1 LFIVFKSLCGPYIP
15 SMTAEEVCAN
25 ELASEEV
32 KFTITSDDEE
42 EEDSLL
48 KKISTPK
55 RSWRTRLCSRM
66 SGIFRK
72 KPRDDDRVYAVG
84 IEEDLSPVL

>member
-1 LFIVFKSLCGPYIP
+1 
-15 SMTAEEVCAN
+15 MTAEKDCAN

-32 KFTITSDDEE
+32 KFTITSDEEE

-66 SGIFRK
+66 SGIFRRR
-72 KPRDDDRVYAVG
+72 KPRDVCVG
-84 IEEDLSPVL
+84 IPEEEDLSPVL

>member
-1 LFIVFKSLCGPYIP
+1 LFIVFISLRDPYIP
-15 SMTAEEVCAN
+15 SMTAEKDCAN

-42 EEDSLL
+42 EDSLL
-48 KKISTPK
+48 RKISTPK
-55 RSWRTRLCSRM
+55 RSWRARLCSRM

-72 KPRDDDRVYAVG
+72 KPRDDDRVCIG
-84 IEEDLSPVL
+84 IEEDLSSVL

>member
-1 LFIVFKSLCGPYIP
+1 
-15 SMTAEEVCAN
+15 MTAEEVCAN

-42 EEDSLL
+42 EDSLL
-48 KKISTPK
+48 RKISTPK

-66 SGIFRK
+66 SGIFRRK
-72 KPRDDDRVYAVG
+72 KQRDDDRVYAVG

>member
-1 LFIVFKSLCGPYIP
+1 
-15 SMTAEEVCAN
+15 MTAEKDCAN

-55 RSWRTRLCSRM
+55 RSWRARLCTKM
-66 SGIFRK
+66 TGIFRK
-72 KPRDDDRVYAVG
+72 KQRDNRVCVG
-84 IEEDLSPVL
+84 IEEEDLSPVL